1 MLQHVIFQN
10 SVQEWLIAVCI
21 LIAAF
26 AGMLISK
33 KLLIRQFQDVA
44 RRTFNAWDDLVVEL
58 IEKTGRF
65 FMLAVSV
72 YGGSLILSFHQT
84 TTAVLQKI
92 VILSLLLQ
100 LAIWGSHILAFWST
114 RYKEQQIRINSSALK
129 TLLRMGFILRV
140 LLWTFLVLLALDNL
154 GIDITTLVAGLGI
167 TGIAVA
173 LAVQNILKDLLSAL
187 SIVLDKPFEVGDFI
201 IVDSYMGSIER
212 IGLKA
217 TRIRSISGEL
227 LVFSNSDLL
236 QSRIRNYK
244 HMYERRVVFS
254 LSIIYDTPLEKVAA
268 LPAMLK
274 DIVAS
279 KDQVRF
285 DRAHFK
291 AYGDSALEYE
301 IVYWMQDPDYA
312 LYMDTQQAINLEIFH
327 QFEREGIR
335 FAYPTKTIQVQMVTP
350 SAPSSNNGESTSTP
364 YFSPTEPTIQIRTK
378 RASDEPASS
387 DGTRILVDG
396 YWPPGIKKEDAAI
409 DVWLK
414 EIAPSS
420 KLRSWFGHDPEKW
433 VEFQR
438 SYADE
443 LDKKPAVV
451 QQLLERARTGTITLV
466 YSAHN
471 TKINTAA
478 ALGKYIRKHLKS
490 E

>member
-1 MLQHVIFQN
+1 MLQYIIFQN
-10 SVQEWLIAVCI
+10 TVQEWLIAACI
-21 LIAAF
+21 LIVSF
-26 AGMLISK
+26 AGMLIVK
-33 KLLIRQFQDVA
+33 KLLIRQFQGVA

-65 FMLAVSV
+65 FILAVSI
-72 YGGSLILSFHQT
+72 YAASLILSFHQT
-84 TTAVLQKI
+84 TTALLQKI
-92 VILSLLLQ
+92 AILSLLLQ

-114 RYKEQQIRINSSALK
+114 RYKEQQLRINSSALK
-129 TLLRMGFILRV
+129 TLLRMGSILRV
-140 LLWTFLVLLALDNL
+140 VLWTFLVLLALDNL
-154 GIDITTLVAGLGI
+154 GVDITTLVAGLGI

-212 IGLKA
+212 IGVKT

-227 LVFSNSDLL
+227 LIFSNSGLL

-254 LSIIYDTPLEKVAA
+254 LNITYDTPIEKVAA

-301 IVYWMQDPDYA
+301 IVYWMQDPDYN
-312 LYMDTQQAINLEIFH
+312 LYMDTQQAINLEILH
-327 QFEREGIR
+327 QFEREGIQ
-335 FAYPTKTIQVQMVTP
+335 FAFPTQTLQVQTV
-350 SAPSSNNGESTSTP
+350 APPAISSDEQP
-364 YFSPTEPTIQIRTK
+364 AFSSFFSHTEPVIHIRTK
-378 RASDEPASS
+378 RASDKPASS

-396 YWPPGIKKEDAAI
+396 YWPPGVKKEDAAI
-409 DVWLK
+409 DLWLK

-420 KLRSWFGHDPEKW
+420 RLRSWFGHDPEKW
-433 VEFQR
+433 AEFQQR
-438 SYADE
+438 YANE
-443 LDKKPAVV
+443 LDQKPVVVKK
-451 QQLLERARTGTITLV
+451 LLELVRAGTITLV
-466 YSAHN
+466 YGAHN
-471 TKINTAA
+471 TKINTAV
-478 ALGKYIRKHLKS
+478 ALGKYIRKHLKH
-490 E
+490 